1 MSVKVKFSK
10 SEIERLLKGEAVQGL
25 LARKAADVA
34 ARAGEGFTSGVRVG
48 RDRAR
53 AYVVPETSKARRNQA
68 KNHVLE
74 RAVGGGH
81 AR

>member
-1 MSVKVKFSK
+1 MSVKFKPNK
-10 SEIERLLKGEAVQGL
+10 QTAEAILKGSEVQAL

-34 ARAGEGFTSGVRVG
+34 TRAGEGFTSGVRVG